1 MRQEDCSTLRD
12 PQQKMLDGRT
22 PELHVQSS
30 AHYKVHITYGR
41 VGPPVA
47 ALRCYA
53 LPVLWMTSYL
63 HIMAWDRRR
72 KKDVHSKRLSR
83 GSRIWHRDVRLNW
96 PTRGSTGS
104 GTESDIYNFL
114 VEKIVDV
121 FWNSANSYLQNRLT
135 FGEVKDKSLV
145 SCFFDSRCTT
155 SCTTNQTLT
164 PSRQHLSVLKAT
176 NTNESTTN
184 PQQRTNEQ
192 QIHNKSK

>member
-1 MRQEDCSTLRD
+1 MRTELSLHAVGSRHRWLSGLWMRQEDCSTLRD

-72 KKDVHSKRLSR
+72 EKDVHSKRLSR

-104 GTESDIYNFL
+104 RTESDIYNFL

-121 FWNSANSYLQNRLT
+121 FWNSANSYLQSAICSSLQCRRWLTKQRLM
-135 FGEVKDKSLV
+135 L
-145 SCFFDSRCTT
+145 CFHRAMLC
-155 SCTTNQTLT
+155 
-164 PSRQHLSVLKAT
+164 
-176 NTNESTTN
+176 
-184 PQQRTNEQ
+184 
-192 QIHNKSK
+192 